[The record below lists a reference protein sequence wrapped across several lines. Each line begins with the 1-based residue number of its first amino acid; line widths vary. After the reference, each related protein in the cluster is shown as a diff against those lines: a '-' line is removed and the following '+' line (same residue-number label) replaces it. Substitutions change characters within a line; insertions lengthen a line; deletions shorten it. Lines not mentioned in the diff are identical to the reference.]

1 MWYHAGMQFS
11 SSRSQ
16 PIALSPSTESRVY
29 LLFTVAMALTLFGV
43 FLGMSFGH
51 VLLGTGVYLLLTI
64 AELGLIFTATRWSRS
79 SPLNIVLFALFPI
92 LSGLTVTPYILSVL
106 TGFSNGPAILFNAVA
121 ATVAISLSA
130 AMLARIAPG
139 LSAWGNALFYGLCGL
154 LFLSIVQMFVP
165 ALRSTGFELAL
176 SGAGIVL
183 FACFAAFDI
192 QRIRQMG
199 TLGANPF
206 LLALSL
212 YLDIFNLFL
221 SVLRF
226 MSILSGERR

>member
-1 MWYHAGMQFS
+1 MQFS

-16 PIALSPSTESRVY
+16 PITLNPSTESQVY
-29 LLFTVAMALTLFGV
+29 LLFTVAMALTLSGV
-43 FLGMSFGH
+43 FLGIHFAYL
-51 VLLGTGVYLLLTI
+51 LLGTGVFLLCTVL
-64 AELGLIFTATRWSRS
+64 ELGLIVTASRWSRS
-79 SPLNIVLFALFPI
+79 SPLNVLLFALFPL

-106 TGFSNGPAILFNAVA
+106 NGFSNGSTIVFNAVA

-139 LSAWGNALFYGLCGL
+139 LSAWGNALFYGLCGI
-154 LFLSIVQMFVP
+154 LFLSILQIFVP
-165 ALRSTGFELAL
+165 ALRSTGFELML
-176 SGAGIVL
+176 SGAGIIL
-183 FACFAAFDI
+183 FACFTAFDL
-192 QRIRQMG
+192 QRVRQMG
-199 TLGANPF
+199 VLGANPF

-226 MSILSGERR
+226 MSVLSGERR